1 MTELAGKPPH
11 AAMVRFARP
20 FVLRGV
26 DWQET
31 QWEMLNHFDVLTNS
45 DEDELA
51 TREAIRECE
60 EELGP

>member
-1 MTELAGKPPH
+1 MTKHAGNPTH

-31 QWEMLNHFDVLTNS
+31 QWEMLNHFDGLTNS

-51 TREAIRECE
+51 TRAAILECE
-60 EELGP
+60 EELSQ